1 MVLNSPISLVI
12 LKLDLELIVTES
24 QFAPNNYLSDPNQ
37 HIKSHPKSSRWQNVN
52 LPEHFQL
59 ICIISKEMLVCVS
72 WNVKN
77 AQLKINV
84 MK

>member
-37 HIKSHPKSSRWQNVN
+37 HIKVIQN
-52 LPEHFQL
+52 LPGGKTL
-59 ICIISKEMLVCVS
+59 IYRNIF
-72 WNVKN
+72 N
-77 AQLKINV
+77 
-84 MK
+84 